1 MSVVPRYVD
10 GWEVQDRYPEL
21 DTERWP
27 CAWCGEPYRDHNRQ
41 SGPHSGDWCRGMTDS
56 PYEPAVDYP
65 SDLNCLHCG
74 GTGDA
79 PHVGH
84 TFDPDDN

>member
-1 MSVVPRYVD
+1 MIAPLD
-10 GWEVQDRYPEL
+10 GWQVQDRYPDL
-21 DTERWP
+21 GT
-27 CAWCGEPYRDHNRQ
+27 
-41 SGPHSGDWCRGMTDS
+41 GPHSGDWCRGMTDS

-65 SDLNCLHCG
+65 TDLNRLYCG